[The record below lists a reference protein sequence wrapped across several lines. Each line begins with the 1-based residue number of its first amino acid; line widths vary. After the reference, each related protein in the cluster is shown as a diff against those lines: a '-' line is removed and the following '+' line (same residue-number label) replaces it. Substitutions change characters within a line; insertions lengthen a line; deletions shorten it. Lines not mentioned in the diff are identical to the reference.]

1 MDESQLSTHILT
13 YLHENVKV
21 ELSCTNFV
29 SSEDLPSGKI
39 TVTRGLFEKIEG
51 FTKTLGLLVLGY
63 SGIGWINL
71 LRWYERYSE
80 CKSGLDDSIFCDLR
94 TEEMGLM
101 GLEAFLM
108 TIIGLYVLTFSVKK
122 KGTRQ
127 KKAKPDSSD

>member
-1 MDESQLSTHILT
+1 
-13 YLHENVKV
+13 
-21 ELSCTNFV
+21 
-29 SSEDLPSGKI
+29 
-39 TVTRGLFEKIEG
+39 
-51 FTKTLGLLVLGY
+51 VLGY